1 MNNLDLKLKI
11 EQLEKTIKTNQETLI
26 QLINFITTVNQ
37 KTKNIIKEE
46 TNIFFDK
53 AFFKKLDKCDV

>member
-1 MNNLDLKLKI
+1 MNTLDLKLKI
-11 EQLEKTIKTNQETLI
+11 EQLEKTIKTNQETLT

-53 AFFKKLDKCDV
+53 AFFKKLDNCDV

>member
-11 EQLEKTIKTNQETLI
+11 EQLEKTIKNNQETLT

-46 TNIFFDK
+46 TDTFFDK
-53 AFFKKLDKCDV
+53 AFFKKLDDYHV